1 MGLIK
6 MRSQIIDNKS
16 SNNPYTQGFR
26 CFNNIGSERSTLIFL
41 SNETIFHSMK
51 SKKRMNND
59 AKMILEHIEEME
71 KDPARNYLVAY
82 DQERYQK
89 KIETANEQKLEELIQ
104 LFELV
109 DNVYFRALSHYANW
123 KLQSGE
129 TRYKEAVKAAES
141 FENGADLA
149 LQSEF
154 DFLFH
159 QNLEMALFINRSLNY
174 KEEVKRLVSK
184 TIENMKVLYEKK
196 KHRWNIE
203 QIRLFLKYG
212 DPKEKD
218 KVEEVFTLTCQIL
231 DELYKSKD
239 LHHLLDNYTKLAINL
254 NKTRQDEKT
263 RKKLISRLAGNYVK
277 YGRSEESAI
286 TRLTAYR
293 RALELYVGINA
304 KKEIEK
310 TKAEMALLKDDLQNE
325 MKPHGFKISLK
336 QEIIDGFLK
345 AAEETEY
352 KKIPNLFGKC
362 PYFVPKKEEMI
373 KTVEEIPS
381 LARVLM
387 PTMIL
392 NEGNLIAESKTPED
406 RLQFD
411 IYQFYQIQ
419 IIQEIAYIRQIMK
432 ELIEKGMFS
441 KHNVMPFFFT
451 NNDFFSDRSLKFIE
465 DGVKRY
471 FKADFVGAIHV
482 LVPQIEAIL
491 RSMMQKLQIATTIRD
506 RDGIREGDLGSYLR
520 NPSVEQKILGE
531 DFAMWLRV
539 FLTEKAGG
547 LNIRNYLA
555 HGLIEFDQLTSEIA
569 SGILFILLRLGSLSL
584 TDEQT

>member
-1 MGLIK
+1 MAL
-6 MRSQIIDNKS
+6 
-16 SNNPYTQGFR
+16 
-26 CFNNIGSERSTLIFL
+26 SEIPLIFL
-41 SNETIFHSMK
+41 SNETIFYSMK
-51 SKKRMNND
+51 SKEGVNND
-59 AKMILEHIEEME
+59 AKRILEHIEEME
-71 KDPARNYLVAY
+71 KDSARNHLVAR

-89 KIETANEQKLEELIQ
+89 EIETADEQKLKELIQ

-109 DNVYFRALSHYANW
+109 DSVYFRALNHYTNW
-123 KLQSGE
+123 KLQSDE
-129 TRYKEAVKAAES
+129 TRYQEAVIAAEL

-154 DFLFH
+154 DFLLH

-174 KEEVKRLVSK
+174 KDEVKRLVSR

-203 QIRLFLKYG
+203 LIGLFLEYG

-231 DELYKSKD
+231 DELYENKD
-239 LHHLLDNYTKLAINL
+239 LHHLLDNYTELAINL

-277 YGRSEESAI
+277 YSRREESAI

-293 RALELYVGINA
+293 RALELYEGINA

-325 MKPHGFKISLK
+325 MKPYGSEISLK
-336 QEIIDGFLK
+336 REIIDGFLE
-345 AAEETEY
+345 AAEETDY
-352 KKIPNLFGKC
+352 KKIPNLFGEC

-373 KTVEEIPS
+373 KTVEEMPS
-381 LARVLM
+381 LAGILM
-387 PTMIL
+387 PTMIV
-392 NEGNLIAESKTPED
+392 NEGNPIAESNTPED

-411 IYQFYQIQ
+411 IHQFYQIQ

-441 KHNVMPFFFT
+441 KDNVMDFFFNNT
-451 NNDFFSDRSLKFIE
+451 NVFSDRSLKYIE
-465 DGVKRY
+465 DGVERY
-471 FKADFVGAIHV
+471 FKADFVGVIHV
-482 LVPQIEAIL
+482 LIPQIEAIL

-520 NPSVEQKILGE
+520 NPLVEQRILGE
-531 DFAMWLRV
+531 DFAMWLRI

-555 HGLIEFDQLTSEIA
+555 HGLIEFHRLTPDVA
-569 SGILFILLRLGSLSL
+569 SGILFVFLRLGSLQVMQKPI
-584 TDEQT
+584 E